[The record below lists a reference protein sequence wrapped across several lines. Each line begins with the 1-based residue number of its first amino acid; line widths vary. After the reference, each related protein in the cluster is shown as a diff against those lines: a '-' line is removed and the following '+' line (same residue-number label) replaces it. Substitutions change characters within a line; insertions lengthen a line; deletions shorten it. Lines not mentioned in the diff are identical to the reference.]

1 MSEATTIGYLLEQA
15 LLAYEELASLAEDV
29 EEEWTYVTDLSAAWR
44 DRLEDVAGTRG
55 SEAAGEPASAAI
67 ERLIDEVGRIS
78 DRHRAIDWL
87 STFPQVA
94 LTALGEEP

>member
-1 MSEATTIGYLLEQA
+1 MSEATTIGYVLEQA

-44 DRLEDVAGTRG
+44 ERLEDVAGTRG
-55 SEAAGEPASAAI
+55 AEAAGEPMTAAI
-67 ERLIDEVGRIS
+67 ERLIDEVTHIS
-78 DRHRAIDWL
+78 DPHRAIDWL

-94 LTALGEEP
+94 LSALGERP